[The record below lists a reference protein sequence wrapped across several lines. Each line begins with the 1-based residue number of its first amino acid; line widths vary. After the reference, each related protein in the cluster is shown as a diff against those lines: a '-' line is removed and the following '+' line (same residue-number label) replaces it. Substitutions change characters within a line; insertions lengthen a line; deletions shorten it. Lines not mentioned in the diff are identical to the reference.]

1 MTDPRRLNL
10 SFLQRALS
18 QFDLA
23 LAEYQAEPGR
33 RANRDSVALHYEIVW
48 ELVFQAIKR
57 YLETESLKTD
67 EVPSLSFQTIV
78 RRADALGILRT
89 GWPGFGR
96 FREARNA
103 IAHMYDEARAS
114 LIVEAAPEF
123 AEEAHFLLGI
133 LKARLSHEE
142 S

>member
-1 MTDPRRLNL
+1 MSDSRRLKL
-10 SFLQRALS
+10 TFLQRALA

-23 LAEYQAEPGR
+23 LAELQAEPDR
-33 RANRDSVALHYEIVW
+33 RANRDSVALHYQIVW

-57 YLETESLKTD
+57 YLEMESPKAD
-67 EVPSLSFQTIV
+67 EVPSLSFQTMV

-89 GWPGFGR
+89 GWPGFGE

-114 LIVEAAPEF
+114 LIIKTAPHF
-123 AEEAHFLLGI
+123 AEEARFLLGI
-133 LKARLSHEE
+133 LTKRLGNEGS
-142 S
+142 